1 MKKLLL
7 LLVKGYQRLISP
19 LTPPRCRF
27 QPTCSHYAMDALE
40 QHGALKGSWLT
51 LKRLGKCHPLH
62 PGGWDPV
69 PDPRTGN
76 KMPLYDEAVD
86 DDSLDD
92 MLSAQQ
98 SDETDPKQRKSR
110 HDR

>member
-1 MKKLLL
+1 MKKWLL
-7 LLVKGYQRLISP
+7 LLVRGYQRFVSP

-40 QHGALKGSWLT
+40 KHGALKGTWLT

-69 PDPRTGN
+69 PDPRTGQ
-76 KMPLYDEAVD
+76 KLSLYDDPA
-86 DDSLDD
+86 
-92 MLSAQQ
+92 
-98 SDETDPKQRKSR
+98 DETPAPGESVNHQDNERKPR
-110 HDR
+110 HD